1 MMIFAF
7 SELCSISVLANRI
20 SLVKYNVL
28 IKKVPKPIATTK
40 TTVWLLGLN
49 KFNKLCLSVKPQR
62 FGKYRLIA
70 LIQSKAIPANTANVK
85 SVATTKPKA
94 YKILSS
100 SQNENKKRNA
110 KMAVNTNSRTFNG
123 SCDACSSTRN
133 TSSGDTYQ
141 VLSKGNKANS
151 TDINSPKNTPI
162 NIGWAEIEI
171 STEKGKKSFK
181 IYGNNS

>member
-85 SVATTKPKA
+85 SVA
-94 YKILSS
+94 KIG
-100 SQNENKKRNA
+100 RA
-110 KMAVNTNSRTFNG
+110 
-123 SCDACSSTRN
+123 SCRER
-133 TSSGDTYQ
+133 
-141 VLSKGNKANS
+141 V
-151 TDINSPKNTPI
+151 
-162 NIGWAEIEI
+162 
-171 STEKGKKSFK
+171 
-181 IYGNNS
+181 